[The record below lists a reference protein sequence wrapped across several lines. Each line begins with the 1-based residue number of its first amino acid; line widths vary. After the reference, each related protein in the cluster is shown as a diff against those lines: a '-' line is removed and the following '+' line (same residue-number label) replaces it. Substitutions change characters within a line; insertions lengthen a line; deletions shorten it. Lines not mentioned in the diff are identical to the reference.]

1 MNTQRPSLLWSI
13 LALVIGALGLG
24 SPAVLAQQAAML
36 PAAIDGTP
44 LPSLAPMVKQVAP
57 AVVSIGVKGVVR
69 ESGQRNPLFDDPFF
83 RRFFD
88 PDGNQQREREF
99 ESAGSGVIVDAKLGH
114 IITNAHVV
122 ENAREITVVLQDG
135 RELKATVVGSD
146 TRSDIAVLKVPSER
160 LTQVT
165 LGDSARL
172 EVGDFVVAI
181 GNPFGLQHTVTSG
194 IVSALGRTGV
204 SPEQGTYEDFIQTD
218 ASINPGNSGGALV
231 NLRGEL
237 VGINSAILSR
247 TGGNIGIGFAIPTSL
262 ARGIVDQLVKF
273 GGVRRGVLGVTTAA
287 ISPAIAQALGLAT
300 ANGALVQQVV
310 TASAAEKAGI
320 RAGDVITALNGKALK
335 THTEL
340 RNAIGLMRVGDKVD
354 IDLLRDGKAMRVSAS
369 IGESTTASTPAGGG
383 LSDAPSPEEAK
394 PPHPALEGAALA
406 DAANNGGVLVR
417 NVAPGSKAARTGLR
431 NGDIIVQANRTLID
445 GMAKLRTAATNAA
458 VVVLRVR
465 RGREDLLITL
475 R

>member
-1 MNTQRPSLLWSI
+1 
-13 LALVIGALGLG
+13 
-24 SPAVLAQQAAML
+24 ML

>member
-1 MNTQRPSLLWSI
+1 MKHAPRSRSLVALL
-13 LALVIGALGLG
+13 LAGASAL
-24 SPAVLAQQAAML
+24 LAPLAASQQAAL
-36 PAAIDGTP
+36 PAAVDGTP
-44 LPSLAPMVKQVAP
+44 LPSLAPMVKRVAP

-69 ESGQRNPLFDDPFF
+69 DSGQRNPLFDDPFF

-88 PDGNQQREREF
+88 PDGQQQREREF
-99 ESAGSGVIVDAKLGH
+99 QSAGSGVIIDARQGH
-114 IITNAHVV
+114 IVTNAHVV
-122 ENAREITVVLQDG
+122 ENAKEITVALQDG
-135 RELKATVVGSD
+135 RELKATVVGAD
-146 TRSDIAVLKVPSER
+146 PRSDIAVLKVPAEK
-160 LTQVT
+160 LTQVA

-247 TGGNIGIGFAIPTSL
+247 SGGNIGIGFAIPTSL
-262 ARGIVDQLVKF
+262 ARGIVDQIVRF
-273 GGVRRGVLGVTTAA
+273 GGVRRGVLGVTTEPVT
-287 ISPAIAQALGLAT
+287 PAIAQVLQLPSP
-300 ANGALVQQVV
+300 NGALVRQVV
-310 TASAAEKAGI
+310 TGSAAEKAGI
-320 RAGDVITALNGKALK
+320 RAGDVITGLNSKPIK

-340 RNAIGLMRVGDKVD
+340 RNQIGLMRVGDKVD
-354 IDLLRDGKAMRVSAS
+354 IELLRDGKTQRVSATIS
-369 IGESTTASTPAGGG
+369 ESTTATASTGG
-383 LSDAPSPEEAK
+383 LSDAPSPDEAQ

-406 DAANNGGVLVR
+406 DAPNNGGVVVR
-417 NVAPGSKAARTGLR
+417 NVAQGSKAANAGLR
-431 NGDIIVQANRTLID
+431 SGDVIVQTNRTLID
-445 GMAKLRTAATNAA
+445 NLKRLRDAAANAS
-458 VVVLRVR
+458 VLVLRVR